1 MEGLVYFLIFCW
13 VATVIFTIVLA
24 VKKGYNGFLAFL
36 LGLFIPLLGSLIII
50 ALLPDNRIRHSYS
63 SNKTSNDS
71 IYAPMSYDST
81 PINVK
86 VSTSVEQKIC
96 RRCGEKVNEDI
107 FICPKCGCESF
118 K

>member
-13 VATVIFTIVLA
+13 VATIIFTIVLA
-24 VKKGYNGFLAFL
+24 IKKGYSGFLAFL

-50 ALLPDNRIRHSYS
+50 ALLPDNKIRHSYS
-63 SNKTSNDS
+63 SNKTSYDS

-81 PINVK
+81 PIK

-96 RRCGEKVNEDI
+96 KKCGEKVNEDI
-107 FICPKCGCESF
+107 FVCPKCGSESF